1 MNKKISFFI
10 LIGASLLPFSLLAT
24 NMDQWCSNN
33 TSDGTLCMA
42 KLATT
47 AKDSLVIQKCL
58 SPGLHKSGQVEI
70 KYSITKPAL
79 TTTVN
84 SHPDRRVGD
93 VYSFSSSIS
102 PEKLSPLSAAAPIQ
116 VCLYTHL
123 DTGPKQTP
131 PRHGFPPH

>member
-1 MNKKISFFI
+1 
-10 LIGASLLPFSLLAT
+10 
-24 NMDQWCSNN
+24 
-33 TSDGTLCMA
+33 MA

-70 KYSITKPAL
+70 KYSTTKPAL

-84 SHPDRRVGD
+84 SHPDKRIGD
-93 VYSFSSSIS
+93 IYSFSPSIS
-102 PEKLSPLSAAAPIQ
+102 STKLSPLSAATPIQ

-123 DTGPKQTP
+123 DTGPKHASP
-131 PRHGFPPH
+131 PR